1 MSPGALLD
9 THILI
14 WWRQGSGKL
23 SKPQA
28 QLLAEL
34 ERRGEPAFIS
44 AITLW
49 ELAKMVE
56 RGRLDIDQPLD
67 LWLEE
72 IENHPLTTV
81 VPITPRIV
89 AESVALGENFQR
101 GFAGQIIVATARCL
115 GLRLLTADER
125 IHRWG
130 KVLWL

>member
-1 MSPGALLD
+1 VSAGVLLD

-14 WWRQGSGKL
+14 WWRLGGGRL
-23 SKPQA
+23 SQPQA

-34 ERRGEPAFIS
+34 DGRGESAFIS

-72 IENHPLTTV
+72 IEHHPRLSV
-81 VPITPRIV
+81 VPITSRIV
-89 AESVALGENFQR
+89 AESVALDEDFHR

-115 GLRLLTADER
+115 GLRLATADER
-125 IHRWG
+125 IRRWG
-130 KVLWL
+130 KVLLL